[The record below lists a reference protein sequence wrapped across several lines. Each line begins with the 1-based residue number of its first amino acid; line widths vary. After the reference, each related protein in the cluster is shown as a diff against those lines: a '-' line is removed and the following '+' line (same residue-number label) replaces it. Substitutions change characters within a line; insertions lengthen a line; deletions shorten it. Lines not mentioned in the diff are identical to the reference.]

1 MARPKKYKIKLT
13 DDELKELKSVIRK
26 NKTSKTI
33 RCRCQIIINL
43 DESHG
48 KILTN
53 EQSAKSNGVCL
64 ATVTNT
70 MKKYFEDG
78 IDAVTGFKRN
88 VNSDNNSKQIF
99 TLIFAKVTD
108 INQFVTVKKLLPMPS

>member
-1 MARPKKYKIKLT
+1 M
-13 DDELKELKSVIRK
+13 S
-26 NKTSKTI
+26 
-33 RCRCQIIINL
+33 
-43 DESHG
+43 
-48 KILTN
+48 
-53 EQSAKSNGVCL
+53 

-108 INQFVTVKKLLPMPS
+108 INQFADAIMNRISYASYKSINPSKDLSIRVIYRSDSTIAK